1 MITYWLSA
9 KRGIILSML
18 ALCLCSCTSIR
29 LISAYDEITDKNI
42 SALQEKVSGFFVEI
56 KEVIGTEQAQ
66 YKHYNS
72 FYRDVKTAL
81 EGLQIRANAIDKNE
95 LVQQQLVLLAQ
106 QLADLETLHKKGFN
120 NTAVLQSAQEACN
133 RSFTAIIRLQLALK
147 RGEK

>member
-1 MITYWLSA
+1 M
-9 KRGIILSML
+9 
-18 ALCLCSCTSIR
+18 
-29 LISAYDEITDKNI
+29 
-42 SALQEKVSGFFVEI
+42 EI

-95 LVQQQLVLLAQ
+95 LVQQQLILLAQ
-106 QLADLETLHKKGFN
+106 QLADLETLHKKGFS